1 LSGLRQ
7 SFLST
12 LNLQDDA
19 RTGIFTL
26 TSFTTLNALLYP
38 PYEKITRYNAIVIPY
53 AEAVELP
60 DQASWKFAL
69 GLSTGVAPLNTTKP
83 VTMTKS
89 KVQILTTP
97 TPFENQ

>member
-1 LSGLRQ
+1 M
-7 SFLST
+7 
-12 LNLQDDA
+12 
-19 RTGIFTL
+19 
-26 TSFTTLNALLYP
+26 
-38 PYEKITRYNAIVIPY
+38 TRYSAIVIPY

-60 DQASWKFAL
+60 DHASWKLAL
-69 GLSTGVAPLNTTKP
+69 GLSMEVAPLRTTKP

>member
-1 LSGLRQ
+1 MENGSY
-7 SFLST
+7 
-12 LNLQDDA
+12 
-19 RTGIFTL
+19 TL
-26 TSFTTLNALLYP
+26 TSLTTLKALLYP

-69 GLSTGVAPLNTTKP
+69 GLSTEVAPLKTTNP

-89 KVQILTTP
+89 RVQILTIP